1 MTRND
6 LRNEYFEWLS
16 DLVCGDRY
24 SKQISYRKLLMH
36 LHNTEFRYLLE
47 MDKNRADEGINLRYH
62 FALDNGYRDSSDIII
77 DLLDGPC
84 TVLEMMVALAM
95 YCEKH
100 IMDDTSYGDRTGQW
114 FWDMISNL
122 GLGSMTDKRYDR
134 RYVEDVLE
142 QFMDRKY
149 EPNGKGGL
157 FTIRN
162 CDIDLR
168 DVEIFYQL
176 CWYLNTIT

>member
-16 DLVCGDRY
+16 ELVCGRRY
-24 SKQISYRKLLMH
+24 SAQISYRKLLMQ
-36 LHNTEFRYLLE
+36 LHNTEFRYLLP
-47 MDKNRADEGINLRYH
+47 MDQNRADEGINLRYR
-62 FALDNGYRDSSDIII
+62 FALDNGYRDSSDTIM

-84 TVLEMMVALAM
+84 TVLEMIVALAI
-95 YCEKH
+95 YCEEH
-100 IMDDTSYGDRTGQW
+100 IMDDTSFGDRTGQW

-122 GLGSMTDKRYDR
+122 GLGSMTDRRYDR

-142 QFMDRKY
+142 RFMDREY
-149 EPNGKGGL
+149 EPDGKGGL
-157 FTIRN
+157 FTIRH
-162 CDIDLR
+162 CHR
-168 DVEIFYQL
+168 DVRDMEIFHQL